1 MACNQE
7 EPMSEGGTSQ
17 TPDTDPE
24 QTVSLDQALAP
35 AITAPVSSPASSPS
49 DNGKDLGGCSVK
61 GNASTS
67 SSGAT
72 HKKETVDYFLKK
84 PASPTHGPTHGPTPS
99 TSGQATKQKDKYWD
113 SKSANGSSNGNGSNG
128 EHSDD
133 MAVSVTGSTNGSS
146 NSKSGSGTEQ
156 PMEVENSEN
165 GEQGSN
171 LLSNYGSSEN
181 SDSKSATLSMLSGS
195 SNDDQPSTSGCSS
208 EQSVKAK
215 NREKLVAAIQELK
228 SMLPPSTL
236 NDGNEGKP
244 STLAAL
250 THAIECVKKVSS
262 SNAFDL
268 PFPEEEEDPS
278 TKDNSI
284 PTYSLHSLCTL
295 SKNVVLQNMSF
306 LVVVSVVDGT
316 VLHVS
321 DMIEKLLGYTPQNWQ
336 GRKFATFLARKDVPT
351 FYSHMALMSRSGL
364 PTCTRDGDTGA
375 LTEGKKNSSFY
386 CFIRHDTEPV
396 AAAEPP
402 AQLKFTPFRLTGRK
416 IRVVMPPKDNE
427 GEGKSAL
434 CCLALAVP
442 VKTAYKEDGEVPVE
456 KRTFLSCHTPS
467 CNFSDVDSRA
477 VPLTGYLPQDLI
489 GRCIFDFINQD
500 DAPIMLSVHE
510 KVVKTPMGQTF
521 NEGPIRLLV
530 RNGNEVT
537 IETSWSSFINPWT
550 RKIDFVIGQH
560 RVTRGP
566 QEIDVF
572 RNPIKAWI
580 GHTEIRKDITAMEQA
595 ICKLLLQTTIPQ
607 LATPDHHLVSPV
619 ENPDQFA
626 EDVDVQKVVEGLS
639 LLQEKCMDMHI
650 LKARGQQIFAEK
662 VKKMA
667 DKPGKEAEDA
677 KGTSSSSNVYSPSQ
691 PAALPNYEQ
700 LNYAQNIHRYL
711 LSCPDVFSNSSMEE
725 DQQQEQDLTTA
736 MDAVQAAEL
745 PRGAEASNLLPDEGL
760 PSQTGVITTIETST
774 RPVAVTTGSTVMTM
788 APMSQDSHVPLDPA
802 HSEDIPIVDDF
813 SDKNETNSEV
823 GEPLPPASSY
833 QKVGLTQEILSQH
846 TINQERTYVEQ
857 ALKEGYNHLLLP
869 HFQRR
874 HGHKRQLLTPEN
886 ETVTNKLSKHCQ
898 ISNGI
903 PRHRT
908 SMSNSSS
915 IAPQTTLV
923 DAQTAQNM
931 FVPIHNP
938 SQNQSM
944 PMGQMQVPVFPNQM
958 GMNLSM
964 FGMPFGMPVPQFMQ
978 GMQGGMPPTGQPM
991 MGSVPMMPMA
1001 QNFMYSGF
1009 FPHYGFSSAGG
1020 FTVPTTP
1027 SMQIPQGS
1035 SIWTQVP
1042 QRPLFHQGGGM
1053 QPLHINTDPG
1063 TLSPTVQMEAPLS
1076 HVSAQCLNPTPVVA
1090 ACSASADP
1098 TTTSVPPPAPTT
1110 GISERVGSQCSSPLQ
1125 LNLMQQ
1131 ELQEG
1136 GSRQTAAQ
1144 AGSTCHQS
1152 PHRKLQTDPEGLAP
1166 VKKVCKTAQVKDKED
1181 DNSLDTSSMLDLLL
1195 AESND
1200 GNSSTPDLGSDPSF
1214 TSSEGSNTQE
1224 QKRKM
1229 ESRERENFKRYVLQ
1243 DPIWRVMANTT
1254 QKVMMTYQLPRREI
1268 DDVLKQDQ
1276 DKLRSMERNQPAFSA
1291 EQMGELE
1298 DVKLCWGKMKM
1309 PDIAACDEAI
1319 DKCLSKKRKRM
1330 PSRKHLSVQTVIS
1343 PTMESVLESNL
1354 PSSSG
1359 SSQKSE
1365 TEMANLPGDIGRST
1379 AKDSD
1384 NWGDNSNVSNGRSS
1398 RSSSSIKE
1406 SDDKSQ
1412 SNNSKDS
1419 DEYPVEKRLPPK
1431 RHSSPTTSNSSS
1443 DL

>member
-17 TPDTDPE
+17 APDTDPE
-24 QTVSLDQALAP
+24 QTVSLDQSLVPAIKAP
-35 AITAPVSSPASSPS
+35 ASLPAPTPS
-49 DNGKDLGGCSVK
+49 DNGKELGGHSAGVTD
-61 GNASTS
+61 NTTS
-67 SSGAT
+67 SSSNTSSPA
-72 HKKETVDYFLKK
+72 HKETVDYFLKK
-84 PASPTHGPTHGPTPS
+84 PASPSHVAAPS
-99 TSGQATKQKDKYWD
+99 TSGQANKQKDKYWD
-113 SKSANGSSNGNGSNG
+113 SKSASNGSSNGNGSNG

-133 MAVSVTGSTNGSS
+133 MAVSVTGSTKSSS

-171 LLSNYGSSEN
+171 TLSNYGSSEN

-208 EQSVKAK
+208 EQSMKAK

-228 SMLPPSTL
+228 SMLPSSGL
-236 NDGNEGKP
+236 NDGKEGKP

-278 TKDNSI
+278 AKDNSI

-295 SKNVVLQNMSF
+295 SKNVVLQNMESF

-375 LTEGKKNSSFY
+375 LSEGKKNSSFY
-386 CFIRHDTEPV
+386 CFIRHDTEPA

-402 AQLKFTPFRLTGRK
+402 AQLNFTPFRLTGRK
-416 IRVVMPPKDNE
+416 IRVVMPPKANE

-521 NEGPIRLLV
+521 NEGPVRLLV

-580 GHTEIRKDITAMEQA
+580 GHPSIRKDIAAMEQA

-607 LATPDHHLVSPV
+607 LAAPDHHLVSTV

-626 EDVDVQKVVEGLS
+626 EDVDV
-639 LLQEKCMDMHI
+639 QEKCMDMHI
-650 LKARGQQIFAEK
+650 LKARGQQIFVDK
-662 VKKMA
+662 VKKMT
-667 DKPGKEAEDA
+667 DKTGKEAEDA

-736 MDAVQAAEL
+736 MDAVQQAAEL
-745 PRGAEASNLLPDEGL
+745 PRGAEASNLLPEREL
-760 PSQTGVITTIETST
+760 PSQTAGVMTTLETST
-774 RPVAVTTGSTVMTM
+774 RTVAVTTSSAVMTM

-823 GEPLPPASSY
+823 GEPLPPPSPY

-869 HFQRR
+869 AFQRR

-978 GMQGGMPPTGQPM
+978 GGMPPAGTPM

-1027 SMQIPQGS
+1027 STQIPQGS

-1042 QRPLFHQGGGM
+1042 QRPLFPQGGGM

-1063 TLSPTVQMEAPLS
+1063 TFAPTVQMEAPLS

-1090 ACSASADP
+1090 TCSTAVDP
-1098 TTTSVPPPAPTT
+1098 VTTSVPPPAPTA

-1144 AGSTCHQS
+1144 AASNQS
-1152 PHRKLQTDPEGLAP
+1152 PHRKLQTDQEGLAP
-1166 VKKVCKTAQVKDKED
+1166 VKKACKAAPVKDKED

-1200 GNSSTPDLGSDPSF
+1200 GNSSTPDIGSDPSF

-1330 PSRKHLSVQTVIS
+1330 PSRKHLAVQTVIS

-1354 PSSSG
+1354 PSSSC

-1365 TEMANLPGDIGRST
+1365 TEMANLQGDIGRNP

-1384 NWGDNSNVSNGRSS
+1384 NWGDNSNGSNGRSS

>member
-7 EPMSEGGTSQ
+7 EPMSEGGASQ
-17 TPDTDPE
+17 VQDTDPE
-24 QTVSLDQALAP
+24 QTVSLEKSLTPAIKAP
-35 AITAPVSSPASSPS
+35 ASSPASNPS
-49 DNGKDLGGCSVK
+49 DNGKELAGCSI
-61 GNASTS
+61 NANAS
-67 SSGAT
+67 SSGPTA
-72 HKKETVDYFLKK
+72 HKETVDYFLKK
-84 PASPTHGPTHGPTPS
+84 PASPSHIATPS
-99 TSGQATKQKDKYWD
+99 NSSQTNKQKKDKYWG
-113 SKSANGSSNGNGSNG
+113 SKSASNGSSNGNGSNG

-133 MAVSVTGSTNGSS
+133 MALSVTGSTNGSS
-146 NSKSGSGTEQ
+146 NGKSGSGTEQ

-165 GEQGSN
+165 GERGSN
-171 LLSNYGSSEN
+171 TLSNYGSSET

-215 NREKLVAAIQELK
+215 NREKLFAAIQELK
-228 SMLPPSTL
+228 SMLPASGL
-236 NDGNEGKP
+236 NDGKDGKP

-250 THAIECVKKVSS
+250 THAIECVKKISS

-278 TKDNSI
+278 AKDNSI

-295 SKNVVLQNMSF
+295 SKNVVLQNMESF

-316 VLHVS
+316 VLHAS
-321 DMIEKLLGYTPQNWQ
+321 DMIEKLLGYTPKNWQ

-351 FYSHMALMSRSGL
+351 FYSHMASMSRSGL

-375 LTEGKKNSSFY
+375 LSEGKKNSSFY
-386 CFIRHDTEPV
+386 CFIRHDTKP
-396 AAAEPP
+396 AAASDPP
-402 AQLKFTPFRLTGRK
+402 AQVNFTPFRLTGRK

-442 VKTAYKEDGEVPVE
+442 VKSAYKEDGEVPVE

-521 NEGPIRLLV
+521 NEGPVRFLV

-580 GHTEIRKDITAMEQA
+580 GHPDIRKDIAAMEQA

-607 LATPDHHLVSPV
+607 LATPDHHLVHPV

-626 EDVDVQKVVEGLS
+626 EDAVDV
-639 LLQEKCMDMHI
+639 QEKCMDMHI
-650 LKARGQQIFAEK
+650 LKARGQQIFVEK

-677 KGTSSSSNVYSPSQ
+677 KGTSSSSNVYSPSN

-725 DQQQEQDLTTA
+725 DQQQEQDLNTA
-736 MDAVQAAEL
+736 MDAVQQAAEL
-745 PRGAEASNLLPDEGL
+745 PRGAEVSNLLPEEGL
-760 PSQTGVITTIETST
+760 PSQTGVMTTLETST
-774 RPVAVTTGSTVMTM
+774 RSVAVTTSGAVMTM

-823 GEPLPPASSY
+823 GEPLPPPSSY

-857 ALKEGYNHLLLP
+857 TLKEGYNHLLLP

-903 PRHRT
+903 PRHRA

-915 IAPQTTLV
+915 VAPQTTMV

-978 GMQGGMPPTGQPM
+978 GGMPPTGQPM

-1027 SMQIPQGS
+1027 STQIPQGS

-1063 TLSPTVQMEAPLS
+1063 TFGPTMQMETPLS

-1090 ACSASADP
+1090 PCSTSAEPAP
-1098 TTTSVPPPAPTT
+1098 TAVVPPPAPTT

-1152 PHRKLQTDPEGLAP
+1152 PHRKLQTDQEGLAP
-1166 VKKVCKTAQVKDKED
+1166 VKKVCKTTQVKDKED

-1276 DKLRSMERNQPAFSA
+1276 DKLRSMERNQPAFSS
-1291 EQMGELE
+1291 EQMGELG
-1298 DVKLCWGKMKM
+1298 DVKMCRGKMKM
-1309 PDIAACDEAI
+1309 PDMAACDEAL

-1354 PSSSG
+1354 PSSSC

-1365 TEMANLPGDIGRST
+1365 TEMANLPGDIGRSA
-1379 AKDSD
+1379 AKDSSD
-1384 NWGDNSNVSNGRSS
+1384 NWGDNSNGSNGRSS

>member
-295 SKNVVLQNMSF
+295 SKNVVLQNMVSVGWGCTIIITVHL
-306 LVVVSVVDGT
+306 LVV
-316 VLHVS
+316 
-321 DMIEKLLGYTPQNWQ
+321 K
-336 GRKFATFLARKDVPT
+336 
-351 FYSHMALMSRSGL
+351 
-364 PTCTRDGDTGA
+364 
-375 LTEGKKNSSFY
+375 
-386 CFIRHDTEPV
+386 
-396 AAAEPP
+396 
-402 AQLKFTPFRLTGRK
+402 
-416 IRVVMPPKDNE
+416 
-427 GEGKSAL
+427 
-434 CCLALAVP
+434 
-442 VKTAYKEDGEVPVE
+442 
-456 KRTFLSCHTPS
+456 
-467 CNFSDVDSRA
+467 A

-626 EDVDVQKVVEGLS
+626 EDVDV
-639 LLQEKCMDMHI
+639 QEKCMDMHI

-978 GMQGGMPPTGQPM
+978 GGMPPTGQPM

-1090 ACSASADP
+1090 ACSTSADP

-1152 PHRKLQTDPEGLAP
+1152 PHRKLQTDQEGLAP